1 MKSMPPVEE
10 LKEWRQLLLWNQ
22 FALDEIT
29 TKLKILN
36 EECQHLDEGN
46 PIEHIKS
53 RVKSIESISKKLERK
68 GIPFTARSAREHI
81 HDMAGVRVI
90 CAFTSDIDKIFTMLS
105 QQTDVKVKKI
115 KDYVGKPKENGYRSF
130 HIIVEIPIFLKGGME
145 LMEVEIQLRTI
156 AMDFWA
162 SLEHKIYYKFDK
174 EVPDGLIDEL
184 TKTANIVNE
193 LDDRMLTINNR
204 IKES

>member
-53 RVKSIESISKKLERK
+53 RVKSIESISKKK
-68 GIPFTARSAREHI
+68 
-81 HDMAGVRVI
+81 AGVRVI

-115 KDYVGKPKENGYRSF
+115 KDYVGKPKANGYRSF